1 MQYES
6 KGIAIETFL
15 DDNVPPLIIGDPFR
29 LEHVLANLLS
39 NAIKFSDPKST
50 IEIHISFETKEK
62 DHVTFTVKDR
72 GFGMTPDEQ
81 KLLFHPFKQIRPGE
95 LQKGRGSGL
104 GLAICKMMIDLHHGT
119 IGCVSKKREAGA
131 TPEKDDYGSEFF
143 FNIIYNEKDVEVM
156 KEQFKKDETT
166 PSSDNL
172 TPEEERLQFS
182 RQSTP
187 QEEGKD
193 GQQPSPSRPKS
204 TSLHQSPLST
214 SPHNHGPLQQR
225 HLLITPGNS
234 PLDLR
239 SLSFSHDDD
248 SKTTRAHSLSG
259 SFDDPSH
266 PPQSQPPSMSHP
278 PKKESKKV
286 EIGNILICDGSYLS
300 LSLFLSL
307 FCELLKFFISF
318 FHLDVLSNRKML
330 DMVLKRKGY
339 QADLSVDG
347 SECVEIIK
355 EKGKDYYD
363 MIFMDNMM
371 PIMVNNYRCYCFVN
385 FINFCLF
392 LSLKIERTGSYSTT
406 PIDGLQSF
414 SHRSDWQCPGQ

>member
-6 KGIAIETFL
+6 KGILIETSV

-72 GFGMTPDEQ
+72 GFGMTPEEQ

-119 IGCVSKKREAGA
+119 IGCISKKREPGA
-131 TPEKDDYGSEFF
+131 TPEKDDYGSEFY
-143 FNIIYNEKDVEVM
+143 FNIVYNEKDVEVM

-172 TPEEERLQFS
+172 TPEEERAQFS

-187 QEEGKD
+187 QDEGKD
-193 GQQPSPSRPKS
+193 GEQSQAPSQSRPQ
-204 TSLHQSPLST
+204 SLRQSPLSPHT

-234 PLDLR
+234 PLELR
-239 SLSFSHDDD
+239 SLSICSHDED

-259 SFDDPSH
+259 SFDDPS
-266 PPQSQPPSMSHP
+266 QQQPPSMSHP
-278 PKKESKKV
+278 ETRNRKGSRKV
-286 EIGNILICDGSYLS
+286 DIGNILICDGS
-300 LSLFLSL
+300 
-307 FCELLKFFISF
+307 
-318 FHLDVLSNRKML
+318 
-330 DMVLKRKGY
+330 
-339 QADLSVDG
+339 
-347 SECVEIIK
+347 
-355 EKGKDYYD
+355 
-363 MIFMDNMM
+363 
-371 PIMVNNYRCYCFVN
+371 
-385 FINFCLF
+385 
-392 LSLKIERTGSYSTT
+392 
-406 PIDGLQSF
+406 
-414 SHRSDWQCPGQ
+414 